1 MFGYVILQAIKGVM
15 RVCLTI
21 KASFSPLSV
30 SGFRVSRQP
39 VDYLVKDKDLK
50 IEVSDQMKFKRKEV
64 LSMLGRIIFA
74 PIAAAAVTL
83 CALCMTAAIA
93 ETVKGMAEAVKEVAE
108 DLSE

>member
-1 MFGYVILQAIKGVM
+1 
-15 RVCLTI
+15 
-21 KASFSPLSV
+21 
-30 SGFRVSRQP
+30 
-39 VDYLVKDKDLK
+39 
-50 IEVSDQMKFKRKEV
+50 
-64 LSMLGRIIFA
+64 MLGRIIFA